1 MAQIF
6 QRYANT
12 LARVTIFGAV
22 FVAGFVLWVIGG
34 VVRSPYATDQGI
46 EREQPVPFSHQHH
59 VSGMGLGCA
68 LQRGAEM
75 VASGVIAHLMPR
87 ASQPRATTS
96 PAALVPGWRR
106 TLMLPSASLSPEHPG

>member
-1 MAQIF
+1 VAYLPREPIF
-6 QRYANT
+6 MNVA
-12 LARVTIFGAV
+12 AASGVAV
-22 FVAGFVLWVIGG
+22 LLILIWVVPVMGYNST
-34 VVRSPYATDQGI
+34 RP
-46 EREQPVPFSHQHH
+46 QPVPFSHKHH
-59 VSGMGLGCA
+59 VSGLGLGCA
-68 LQRGAEM
+68 LPRGAEM

>member
-1 MAQIF
+1 MAIF
-6 QRYANT
+6 APRANLFMIVAL
-12 LARVTIFGAV
+12 LAA
-22 FVAGFVLWVIGG
+22 AGG
-34 VVRSPYATDQGI
+34 VAVLLILIWLVPVMGYNSR
-46 EREQPVPFSHQHH
+46 ERYTPPQPVPFSHQHH
-59 VSGMGLGCA
+59 VSGLGLGCA
-68 LQRGAEM
+68 LPRGAEM